1 MKKKVISNPVIAN
14 DVMRYGKNK
23 LAANLSLLGIA
34 FNCLYLMFMYK
45 QVCGD
50 IKALFNDGSPV
61 YSYIM
66 GASVI
71 INLIMLLVTFLSSE
85 RVKGY
90 DKRFSIVLWVLAA
103 IQIVRIFIYPLTTYL
118 TPLKV
123 GISGNYNYIFEIDTL
138 ILLVVFLVL
147 SAASLIAAGV
157 IGFTKATRLEKFV
170 KEVNEGKIDL
180 EAALKEEPEQ
190 QITAGGEVNA

>member
-14 DVMRYGKNK
+14 DLMRYGKNK

-85 RVKGY
+85 RIKAY

-103 IQIVRIFIYPLTTYL
+103 IQIARIFIYPLTTYL
-118 TPLKV
+118 TPLKAGV
-123 GISGNYNYIFEIDTL
+123 SGNLNYIFEIDTL
-138 ILLVVFLVL
+138 ILLIVFLVL

-157 IGFTKATRLEKFV
+157 IGFIRANRLEKFV
-170 KEVNEGKIDL
+170 RDVNEGKVDL
-180 EAALKEEPEQ
+180 EAALKEEPDQ
-190 QITAGGEVNA
+190 QISAGGEVNA